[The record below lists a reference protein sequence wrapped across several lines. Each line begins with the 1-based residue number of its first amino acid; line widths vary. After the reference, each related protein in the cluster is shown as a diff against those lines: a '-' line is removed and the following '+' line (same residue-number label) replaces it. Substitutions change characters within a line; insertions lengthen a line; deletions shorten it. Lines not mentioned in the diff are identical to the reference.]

1 VRLPHWAGCRTARSS
16 IPVRWNNL
24 SRRFARIS
32 LAAPSLDVDTTG
44 AYAPDIAKIV
54 AFVNGR

>member
-1 VRLPHWAGCRTARSS
+1 LGRVPHGEILNPGSLEQSFAW
-16 IPVRWNNL
+16 
-24 SRRFARIS
+24 FARIS